1 MALAYLAEI
10 TLKPDCFDEACRAV
24 AAIVSAT
31 RAEAGCERFDPHPLV
46 DGSSRIMIYER
57 WADRSAFDS
66 HHAQP
71 YTRAVFKSY
80 EDWLAKPV
88 QLTELGDG
96 LE

>member
-1 MALAYLAEI
+1 MSLTYLAEI
-10 TLKPDCFDEACRAV
+10 TLKPEYFDEACRAV

-31 RAEAGCERFDPHPLV
+31 RAEKGCERFEPYPMA
-46 DGSSRIMIYER
+46 DGSGIIIYER
-57 WADRSAFDS
+57 WADQAGFDF

-80 EDWLAKPV
+80 EDWLATPV
-88 QLTELGDG
+88 KLTELGNG